1 MYNRYIPTSDGGF
14 QRLIVDQAVCP
25 KPPEPQACRKEP
37 ANVCQ
42 SAKQEPAC
50 LPVQTAEHRD
60 SWEKQKFSIL
70 QNFSLRQ
77 LDTGDILVI
86 LILLLLLVD
95 GDEEELPCALL
106 TIAAFLFL

>member
-14 QRLIVDQAVCP
+14 QRLIVDQAACP
-25 KPPEPQACRKEP
+25 KPQAPQPCREEPEKPCP
-37 ANVCQ
+37 PP
-42 SAKQEPAC
+42 KQEPVCIPAR
-50 LPVQTAEHRD
+50 QAETRECC
-60 SWEKQKFSIL
+60 EKPRPSLL
-70 QNFSLRQ
+70 QNFSLRK
-77 LDTGDILVI
+77 LDTGDILVL

>member
-14 QRLIVDQAVCP
+14 QRLIVDQAVGLKSQETQPCREEPEKACP
-25 KPPEPQACRKEP
+25 QT
-37 ANVCQ
+37 
-42 SAKQEPAC
+42 KQEHAC
-50 LPVQTAEHRD
+50 LPIQTAEHRQCY
-60 SWEKQKFSIL
+60 ERQKLSFL
-70 QNFSLRQ
+70 QNLSLRQ
-77 LDTGDILVI
+77 LDTGDFLVI